1 MNLSPTQYCTYQN
14 KNSLFTSKYQKSN
27 RNSNNLP
34 KAAAVCQSLLI
45 SYEREENETILKL
58 HLKTSQLN

>member
-1 MNLSPTQYCTYQN
+1 MNLSQTQYCTYQN
-14 KNSLFTSKYQKSN
+14 KNSFFTSKYQKSN

-45 SYEREENETILKL
+45 LYKREENDDYI
-58 HLKTSQLN
+58 KTSQLN